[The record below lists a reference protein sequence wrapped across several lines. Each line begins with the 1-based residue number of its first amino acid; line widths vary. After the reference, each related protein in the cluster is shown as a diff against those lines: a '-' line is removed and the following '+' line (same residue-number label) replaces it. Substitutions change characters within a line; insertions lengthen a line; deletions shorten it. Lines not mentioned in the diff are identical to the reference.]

1 MKPHNL
7 FSVGVLILALALPG
21 TASAQRGGG
30 RSQGG
35 FGMRGVGRPVGM
47 VRQPVVRP
55 TVVVPRGV
63 VRQPIVGGFGRPRH
77 FNNFARPRDFGSIG
91 FGAGVRTGL
100 ERPPFGTG
108 FVVPRHQVV
117 VPFAAGRG
125 HAFRSNGFRTFGR
138 RHVFGGPVI
147 VGYPWWAYSYGYP
160 YAYGYPYQYDYGTQ
174 TGGNYQSPFS
184 QNPVYGAAG
193 VSAGPSTY
201 WTDLANQPGASSGL
215 TFEVRPTSTEVFVD
229 GGYAGTVQD
238 FWADQP
244 PLMIVPGSHRIELR
258 APGYQ
263 TVTLDV
269 TTTAGQVIPYA
280 GELEPLGAY

>member
-30 RSQGG
+30 RFHGG
-35 FGMRGVGRPVGM
+35 GGMRGAGRPVGIVGRPV
-47 VRQPVVRP
+47 VRSR
-55 TVVVPRGV
+55 VVVPRTI
-63 VRQPIVGGFGRPRH
+63 VRQPIAGGFARPRH
-77 FNNFARPRDFGSIG
+77 FNNFARRRDFGSIG
-91 FGAGVRTGL
+91 FGAGVRTGF

-125 HAFRSNGFRTFGR
+125 RVFTSRGFRTFGG
-138 RHVFGGPVI
+138 RHAFRGPVI

-160 YAYGYPYQYDYGTQ
+160 YRYSYPYPHDYGTT
-174 TGGNYQSPFS
+174 TGGYYQSPFP
-184 QNPVYGAAG
+184 QNPVYRASG

-201 WTDLANQPGASSGL
+201 WTELANQPGASSGM
-215 TFEVRPTSTEVFVD
+215 TFQVSPASAEVFVD
-229 GGYAGTVQD
+229 GVYVGTVQD
-238 FWADQP
+238 FWADQR

-269 TTTAGQVIPYA
+269 NTSAGQVIPYA
-280 GELEPLGAY
+280 GELQPQ